1 MSSVN
6 IMTAPLVV
14 TSAVT
19 LQASLEAPAPLVDTL
34 PCAGTPAAKDLGN
47 ESKSDILPFN
57 TTLAL
62 GVSCLSIDHLALWPK
77 TEDF

>member
-34 PCAGTPAAKDLGN
+34 PCAGTPAAKILGN
-47 ESKSDILPFN
+47 ESKKLHF
-57 TTLAL
+57 T
-62 GVSCLSIDHLALWPK
+62 
-77 TEDF
+77 